1 MASPFDP
8 LIDII
13 HSATTDSW
21 KERNSQALAALF
33 GTRYRKVAEKS
44 VTLRAPEMKGGND
57 SGVPYA
63 AYIHPS
69 NADSGAYGGMSFV
82 IFPANEGPCL
92 VAMVIGTQGLATFRE
107 DCRSLHYASL
117 RSG

>member
-21 KERNSQALAALF
+21 KDRNGQALAALF
-33 GTRYRKVAEKS
+33 GTRYRKAAEKS
-44 VTLRAPEMKGGND
+44 VTIRAPEMKGGND

-69 NADSGAYGGMSFV
+69 NADSGAWRHELRDLSGERGAVSGSHGDRD
-82 IFPANEGPCL
+82 PRT
-92 VAMVIGTQGLATFRE
+92 GTG
-107 DCRSLHYASL
+107 
-117 RSG
+117 